1 MKGALFVLL
10 GLLACGPASAAE
22 CDVMSPVVIGK
33 KWRIKRKSYEGMH
46 GKIYECVA
54 TPSHPQDL
62 GV

>member
-33 KWRIKRKSYEGMH
+33 S
-46 GKIYECVA
+46 GK
-54 TPSHPQDL
+54 
-62 GV
+62 